1 MYRATVRCMR
11 KALFFSA
18 LGLLL
23 VAAAAA
29 WAAVPSGGVDP
40 RSGGLQINLGE
51 WAIGPEAK
59 AIRPG
64 RVTFV
69 VANRGKRRHGLEI
82 RSLGADDAISGDDEV
97 KTVRLEPGRTTRVT
111 VDLAAGK
118 YLIECFVSHHDE
130 RGMRLVLDVRED
142 APLVAPPRPSGRTIA
157 IKNFTFA
164 PNALRVPVGATVR
177 WTNEDA
183 APHTATATGSAFSSP
198 QLRKGQGYAKRF
210 GKAGRYAYLCALHP
224 GMRGTVIVGK
234 P

>member
-1 MYRATVRCMR
+1 MR
-11 KALFFSA
+11 KALLFSA
-18 LGLLL
+18 LGLVLIT
-23 VAAAAA
+23 AAAA
-29 WAAVPSGGVDP
+29 WAAVPSGVDP

-69 VANRGKRRHGLEI
+69 VANRGQERHGLEI
-82 RSLGADDAISGDDEV
+82 RSLGSDDAISGDDEV

-111 VDLAAGK
+111 VNLAPGK
-118 YLIECFVSHHDE
+118 YMIECFVSHHDE
-130 RGMRLVLDVRED
+130 RGMRLILDVRED
-142 APLVAPPRPSGRTIA
+142 APLVTPPRPSGRTVA

-177 WTNEDA
+177 WTNQDA

-198 QLRKGQGYAKRF
+198 QLSKGKGYAKRF
-210 GKAGRYAYLCALHP
+210 TKAGRYPYLCALHP

-234 P
+234 

>member
-1 MYRATVRCMR
+1 MR
-11 KALFFSA
+11 KTLLFSA

-23 VAAAAA
+23 VTAAAA

-51 WAIGPEAK
+51 WAIGPEAR

-64 RVTFV
+64 PVTFV
-69 VANRGKRRHGLEI
+69 VANRGKQRHGLEI

-111 VDLAAGK
+111 VDLAPGK
-118 YLIECFVSHHDE
+118 YMIECFVSHHDE
-130 RGMRLVLDVRED
+130 RGMRLILDVRDD
-142 APLVAPPRPSGRTIA
+142 APLVTPPRPSGRTVA
-157 IKNFTFA
+157 IKNFAFA

-177 WTNEDA
+177 WTNQDA

-198 QLRKGQGYAKRF
+198 QLSKGKGYAKRF
-210 GKAGRYAYLCALHP
+210 TKAGRYTYLCALHP

-234 P
+234 G